1 MCMLEVS
8 VSPDLTPGNER
19 SCMCMLEVSI
29 LILSVLCICVCQIHC
44 LKSVY
49 IENIILVVYLLNIF
63 FRILQ
68 RVDVKDELI

>member
-1 MCMLEVS
+1 
-8 VSPDLTPGNER
+8 
-19 SCMCMLEVSI
+19 MCMLEVSI